1 MKYEDK
7 KNLIIIFIMIAFL
20 ATISMWRFKKFEEA
34 MVEVELPKIEMPE
47 IKPFELDLDELK
59 LEDLGLEAPKPL
71 TLEELKQNYE
81 TFISPDKTIQ
91 MKYPSHWQEI
101 DPVFLEKISQEMKE
115 LGLEQNEILFFA
127 YQKRLIEFPPILTV
141 ISMPPEMGL
150 EKIVKEIK
158 RIAKEQ
164 QIETEIIKTE
174 TKNDKTYFQAEYIKE
189 NQVIILKG
197 KIVFTE
203 KRNYL
208 ISILIPSELQEEMS
222 PEIDFIFDSIINI
235 QSP

>member
-1 MKYEDK
+1 MKYENK
-7 KNLIIIFIMIAFL
+7 KNLIIIFIIIAFL
-20 ATISMWRFKKFEEA
+20 IAISMWRFEKFEQA
-34 MVEVELPKIEMPE
+34 MNEIKLPE
-47 IKPFELDLDELK
+47 IKIPEINLPKLDELK
-59 LEDLGLEAPKPL
+59 NLEIPGLEAPKPL
-71 TLEELKQNYE
+71 TLEEIKQDYKI
-81 TFISPDKTIQ
+81 FINPDKTIQ
-91 MKYPSHWQEI
+91 IKYPSHWQEI
-101 DPVFLEKISQEMKE
+101 DPAILRKIKQKM
-115 LGLEQNEILFFA
+115 EQYQLVESKLLFFA
-127 YQKRLIEFPPILTV
+127 HQIRLIEHPPILTV

-150 EKIVKEIK
+150 EEIVKEIK

-208 ISILIPSELQEEMS
+208 ISILIPSELKEAML
-222 PEIDFIFDSIINI
+222 PEINFIFDSIEII
-235 QSP
+235 